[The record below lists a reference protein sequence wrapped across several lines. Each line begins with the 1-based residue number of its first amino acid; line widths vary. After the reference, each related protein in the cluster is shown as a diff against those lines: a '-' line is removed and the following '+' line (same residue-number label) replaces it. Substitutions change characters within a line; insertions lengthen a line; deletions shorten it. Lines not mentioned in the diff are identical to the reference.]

1 MNPFAAHL
9 LQALRRH
16 LESDAC
22 RYADNSAAY
31 YAAQSPKAMREDK
44 DWLRATRI
52 PTAAQFCRANQAA
65 IVSQITAKAGLY
77 DLLRDAHS
85 RNILVLTAL
94 YALLGHRLV
103 KFPYYGPDNIS
114 QRSELARRH
123 ACQSPPPGMR
133 PVLEA
138 HEFDQGCPL
147 RLYAFSYGGMRIMLY
162 ATAEFLYTLFC
173 NNTYRYAH
181 GSVCI
186 DVERGDCV
194 LDCGA
199 CYGDT
204 ALMFALKTGPRGRVL
219 SFEPHPLLS
228 VLWKYNVGLNPELA
242 PRLELLKKGVG
253 EAQAEAAFVLNGPGS
268 HREGTFGQW
277 KGSAKIAIT
286 TIDQT
291 VREHGLRKVD
301 FIKMDVEGAELS
313 ALRGAEETIGKFRPK
328 LAVCVYHK
336 PEDYVA
342 IPSFIHNLGLGYSF
356 YLEHHY
362 VNEWETVLYARV

>member
-16 LESDAC
+16 LASDAC
-22 RYADNSAAY
+22 RHIDNSPAY
-31 YAAQSPKAMREDK
+31 YAALSPQAMREDQ
-44 DWLRATRI
+44 DWLRTTRI
-52 PTAAQFCRANQAA
+52 PTAAEFCRANRTA
-65 IVSQITAKAGLY
+65 IVSQIRAKAGLY
-77 DLLRDAHS
+77 DLLHDAHS

-114 QRSELARRH
+114 QRRDLAQRY
-123 ACQSPPPGMR
+123 ACVPPAGMR
-133 PVLEA
+133 AALEA
-138 HEFDQGCPL
+138 HEFDQGCRL

-181 GSVCI
+181 GSVRI
-186 DVERGDCV
+186 DVEPGDYV

-253 EAQAEAAFVLNGPGS
+253 ETQSEAAFVLNGPGS
-268 HREGTFGQW
+268 HREGTFGEW
-277 KGSAKIAIT
+277 KGSAKIAVID
-286 TIDQT
+286 IDQAM
-291 VREHGLRKVD
+291 RERGLRNVNY
-301 FIKMDVEGAELS
+301 IKMDVEGAELS
-313 ALRGAEETIGKFRPK
+313 ALRGAEETIRKFRPK

-336 PEDYVA
+336 PEDYLT
-342 IPSFIHNLGLGYSF
+342 IPSFIHNLGLGYNF

-362 VNEWETVLYARV
+362 VNAWETVLYARV

>member
-1 MNPFAAHL
+1 MKPFAAHL
-9 LQALRRH
+9 LHALQRH

-22 RYADNSAAY
+22 RYTDNSPAY
-31 YAAQSPKAMREDK
+31 YAAPSPEAAREDS
-44 DWLRATRI
+44 DWLRAARI
-52 PTAAQFCRANQAA
+52 PSAAEFCRANRSA
-65 IVSQITAKAGLY
+65 VHRQIMAKAGLY
-77 DLLRDAHS
+77 DVLRDAHS

-103 KFPYYGPDNIS
+103 KFPYYGPDNIP
-114 QRSELARRH
+114 QRRELARRH
-123 ACQSPPPGMR
+123 ACRPPFPKMR
-133 PVLEA
+133 ATLEA
-138 HEFDQGCPL
+138 HEFDQGCRL
-147 RLYAFSYGGMRIMLY
+147 RLYAFSYGGIRLMLY
-162 ATAEFLYTLFC
+162 ATAEFLYTLFY
-173 NNTYRYAH
+173 NNTYRYAR
-181 GSVCI
+181 GSMRI
-186 DVERGDCV
+186 DVEPGDCV

-228 VLWKYNVGLNPELA
+228 VLWKYNVGLNPALA

-253 EAQAEAAFVLNGPGS
+253 EAEAEAAFVLNGPGS
-268 HREGTFGQW
+268 HQEGTFGDC
-277 KGSAKIAIT
+277 KGSAKIVVT
-286 TIDQT
+286 DIDRV
-291 VREHGLRKVD
+291 VRERDLLKVD

-313 ALRGAEETIGKFRPK
+313 ALRGAEKTIRRFRPK

-336 PEDYVA
+336 PEDYTT
-342 IPSFIHNLGLGYSF
+342 IPAFIHSLGLGYAF